1 MEFPAAFDGKLVTI
15 QTAADVLGLSVQSLR
30 AALAWEDFTPGADG
44 MILFGVARRA
54 AKRFPHN
61 PPQDDEAR
69 RMRRM
74 RGER

>member
-1 MEFPAAFDGKLVTI
+1 MEFPATFDGRIVAI

-30 AALAWEDFTPGADG
+30 AALAWEDFAPGADG

-54 AKRFPHN
+54 AERFPQPAAFN
-61 PPQDDEAR
+61 DEAR

-74 RGER
+74 RAEQ